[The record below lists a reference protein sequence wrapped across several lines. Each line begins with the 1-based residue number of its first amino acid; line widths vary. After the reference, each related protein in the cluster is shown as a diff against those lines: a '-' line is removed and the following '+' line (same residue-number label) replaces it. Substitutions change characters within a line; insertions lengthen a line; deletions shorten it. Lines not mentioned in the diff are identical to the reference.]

1 LYSETQITNK
11 LNFNHMAVIDW
22 AQFNDNFQYYDKSI
36 IIEVINL
43 FFEEYEPRIST
54 LQKNID
60 EKDFT
65 SLAFNA
71 HSLKSVISNYMAPSA
86 LEITRKLEEL
96 GKNQTTEGLNEVFSR
111 LKSITLELLL
121 ELKDYVR
128 NLG

>member
-1 LYSETQITNK
+1 
-11 LNFNHMAVIDW
+11 MAVIDW
-22 AQFNDNFQYYDKSI
+22 DQFNENFQYYDKSI
-36 IIEVINL
+36 IVEVIDL